1 MEGAFSTRLMCGA
14 AEAGGGGDPA
24 ALVVGREARAALV
37 ADGPPPHAI
46 GAYLRRAECRGARVG
61 DGGSVL
67 GDAPI
72 SEGHGEAAEARDQ
85 RREGEQKEG
94 THLVGKPS
102 KRLLLVTSVFDALS
116 WCLSTRKAVFW
127 RGVIILTVKLY

>member
-24 ALVVGREARAALV
+24 ALVVGREARAAVV
-37 ADGPPPHAI
+37 ADGPTPHAI

-61 DGGSVL
+61 DGGNFVL

-72 SEGHGEAAEARDQ
+72 KGHGEAAEARDQ

-94 THLVGKPS
+94 THLGGSRDVACYWW
-102 KRLLLVTSVFDALS
+102 L
-116 WCLSTRKAVFW
+116 TRCP
-127 RGVIILTVKLY
+127 GVICTEKDLCSVEG